1 MRSLNTSM
9 IYIITG
15 VYGGPSA
22 LPTVVAGKCDGST
35 CSTLTTDVT
44 AVKSCLTD
52 PTASDCTGY

>member
-1 MRSLNTSM
+1 M
-9 IYIITG
+9 IYLITG